1 MKVSR
6 LVICSLLLVTAS
18 CGNRGGGDES
28 HTVSFVTIEEERRL
42 DVKIDGRLLTSF
54 CWPENVYKPVL
65 YPLLTESGTELTRG
79 FPLKPREGERNDHIH
94 QVGAWLNYGNVN
106 GIDFWGNG
114 HRGIKEP
121 GGGEIRHLRIERLS
135 SSRGKGS
142 FVSAE
147 SWLAPWGRELL
158 SEKSAYHFSAS
169 GQVRIIDRVTTLTA
183 VDSAVVFRYTKEGMF
198 GIRVARQ
205 LELPTREGV
214 ILLDSTLSPS
224 VNKDTLNLGVG
235 GDYLS
240 SEGVRG
246 EAVWGTR
253 ARWMLLTGSIGEEQV
268 SVAIIDHPRNPGY
281 PTYWH
286 ARPYGLF
293 AANPLGWNDFTRGKE
308 QFNFEI
314 KEEESAIFRYRIVIK
329 SGVYLTSEE
338 LDRLA
343 GEFAKKYRK

>member
-1 MKVSR
+1 MLFK
-6 LVICSLLLVTAS
+6 
-18 CGNRGGGDES
+18 D
-28 HTVSFVTIEEERRL
+28 
-42 DVKIDGRLLTSF
+42 
-54 CWPENVYKPVL
+54 
-65 YPLLTESGTELTRG
+65 
-79 FPLKPREGERNDHIH
+79 
-94 QVGAWLNYGNVN
+94 
-106 GIDFWGNG
+106 
-114 HRGIKEP
+114 
-121 GGGEIRHLRIERLS
+121 
-135 SSRGKGS
+135 
-142 FVSAE
+142 
-147 SWLAPWGRELL
+147 
-158 SEKSAYHFSAS
+158 
-169 GQVRIIDRVTTLTA
+169 
-183 VDSAVVFRYTKEGMF
+183 TKEGMF

-214 ILLDSTLSPS
+214 ILLDSTLSQS